1 MLYFGAKASKNM
13 VKKNKNEM
21 DWIDHY
27 GFILV
32 AYAHM
37 TDWYLADSELQVITE
52 KMEFMLS
59 SSNQPYDSDQ
69 VAQKLIKVISRYE
82 SYKEEDDK
90 MEALFKSCTTLNK
103 EPWFDNLASVM
114 LLENLAEIAE
124 ADRKIE
130 ETEIQFL
137 KNIADVFAVGPPRI

>member
-1 MLYFGAKASKNM
+1 M
-13 VKKNKNEM
+13 VKNNQNEI

-32 AYAHM
+32 AFAHM
-37 TDWYLADSELQVITE
+37 TDWYLADSELQVISE

-59 SSNQPYDSDQ
+59 STNQPYESDQ

-82 SYKEEDDK
+82 SYIEDDDK
-90 MEALFKSCTTLNK
+90 MEALIISCTTLNK
-103 EPWFDNLASVM
+103 EPWFDNLASAL

-130 ETEIQFL
+130 ETEIQLL
-137 KNIADVFAVGPPRI
+137 KNIADVFGVIPPRI

>member
-1 MLYFGAKASKNM
+1 M
-13 VKKNKNEM
+13 VKNNQNDI

-37 TDWYLADSELQVITE
+37 TDWYLADSELQVISE

-59 SSNQPYDSDQ
+59 STNQPYESDQ

-82 SYKEEDDK
+82 SYIEDDDK
-90 MEALFKSCTTLNK
+90 MEALIISCTTLNK

-137 KNIADVFAVGPPRI
+137 KNIADAFGVSPPRI

>member
-1 MLYFGAKASKNM
+1 M
-13 VKKNKNEM
+13 VNKNKNEM

-52 KMEFMLS
+52 KMEFLLS
-59 SSNQPYDSDQ
+59 SSNQPYESDQ
-69 VAQKLIKVISRYE
+69 VAQKLIKVISSYE

-90 MEALFKSCTTLNK
+90 MEALFKSCTTLNN
-103 EPWFDNLASVM
+103 EPWFDNLISA
-114 LLENLAEIAE
+114 LLLGNLAEIAE

-130 ETEIQFL
+130 KTEIQFL
-137 KNIADVFAVGPPRI
+137 KNIADVFAVSPPRI

>member
-1 MLYFGAKASKNM
+1 M
-13 VKKNKNEM
+13 VKNNQNDI

-32 AYAHM
+32 AFAHM
-37 TDWYLADSELQVITE
+37 TDWYLADSELQVISE

-59 SSNQPYDSDQ
+59 STNQPYESDQ

-82 SYKEEDDK
+82 SYIEDDDK
-90 MEALFKSCTTLNK
+90 MKALIISCTTLNK
-103 EPWFDNLASVM
+103 EPWFDNLASAL

-130 ETEIQFL
+130 ETEIQIL
-137 KNIADVFAVGPPRI
+137 KNIADIFGVSPPRI

>member
-1 MLYFGAKASKNM
+1 M

-32 AYAHM
+32 AFAHM
-37 TDWYLADSELQVITE
+37 TDWYLADSELQVISE
-52 KMEFMLS
+52 KMKFLLS

-69 VAQKLIKVISRYE
+69 VAQQLIKVISRYE
-82 SYKEEDDK
+82 SYKKDDDK
-90 MEALFKSCTTLNK
+90 MEALFLSCTTLNK
-103 EPWFDNLASVM
+103 EPWFDNLASAL

-137 KNIADVFAVGPPRI
+137 KNIADVFGVSPPRI

>member
-1 MLYFGAKASKNM
+1 M

-37 TDWYLADSELQVITE
+37 TDWYLADSELQVISE

-59 SSNQPYDSDQ
+59 STNQPYESDQ
-69 VAQKLIKVISRYE
+69 VAQKLIKVINRYE
-82 SYKEEDDK
+82 SYIEDDDK
-90 MEALFKSCTTLNK
+90 MEALIISCTTLNK
-103 EPWFDNLASVM
+103 EPWFDNLASGL

-130 ETEIQFL
+130 KTEIQFL
-137 KNIADVFAVGPPRI
+137 KNIADVFGVSPPRI

>member
-1 MLYFGAKASKNM
+1 M

-37 TDWYLADSELQVITE
+37 TDWCLADSELQVITE
-52 KMEFMLS
+52 KMEFLLS
-59 SSNQPYDSDQ
+59 NSNQPYDSDK

-82 SYKEEDDK
+82 SYTEDENK
-90 MEALFKSCTTLNK
+90 MGALFISCTTLNK
-103 EPWFDNLASVM
+103 EPWFDNLASAL

-137 KNIADVFAVGPPRI
+137 KNIADVFGVNPPRI

>member
-1 MLYFGAKASKNM
+1 M

-82 SYKEEDDK
+82 SCTEEDDK
-90 MEALFKSCTTLNK
+90 MEALFISCTTLNK
-103 EPWFDNLASVM
+103 EPWFDNLASA
-114 LLENLAEIAE
+114 LLLGNLAEIAE

-130 ETEIQFL
+130 KTEIQFL
-137 KNIADVFAVGPPRI
+137 KNIADVFGVSPPRI

>member
-1 MLYFGAKASKNM
+1 M
-13 VKKNKNEM
+13 VNKNKNEM

-37 TDWYLADSELQVITE
+37 TDWYLADSELQVISE
-52 KMEFMLS
+52 KMEFLLS

-82 SYKEEDDK
+82 SCTEDENK
-90 MEALFKSCTTLNK
+90 MEALFISCTTLNK
-103 EPWFDNLASVM
+103 EPWFDNLASV
-114 LLENLAEIAE
+114 LLLGNLAEIAE

-137 KNIADVFAVGPPRI
+137 KNIADFFGVNSPRI

>member
-1 MLYFGAKASKNM
+1 M

-37 TDWYLADSELQVITE
+37 TDWYLADSELQVISE

-59 SSNQPYDSDQ
+59 STNQPYESNQ

-82 SYKEEDDK
+82 SYIEDDDK

-103 EPWFDNLASVM
+103 EPWFDNLASA
-114 LLENLAEIAE
+114 LLLGNLAEIAE

-130 ETEIQFL
+130 KTEIQFL
-137 KNIADVFAVGPPRI
+137 KNIADVFRVSPPRI

>member
-1 MLYFGAKASKNM
+1 M
-13 VKKNKNEM
+13 VKNNQNDI

-32 AYAHM
+32 AFAHM
-37 TDWYLADSELQVITE
+37 TDWYLADSELQVISE

-59 SSNQPYDSDQ
+59 STNQPYESDQ
-69 VAQKLIKVISRYE
+69 VAQKLIKVINRYQ
-82 SYKEEDDK
+82 SYIEDDDK
-90 MEALFKSCTTLNK
+90 MEALIISCTTLNK

-137 KNIADVFAVGPPRI
+137 KNIADVFGVSPPRI

>member
-1 MLYFGAKASKNM
+1 M

-82 SYKEEDDK
+82 SSK
-90 MEALFKSCTTLNK
+90 MRMIKWRLCLFHVQ
-103 EPWFDNLASVM
+103 P
-114 LLENLAEIAE
+114 
-124 ADRKIE
+124 
-130 ETEIQFL
+130 
-137 KNIADVFAVGPPRI
+137 

>member
-1 MLYFGAKASKNM
+1 M
-13 VKKNKNEM
+13 VKNNQN
-21 DWIDHY
+21 DIGWIDHY

-37 TDWYLADSELQVITE
+37 TDWYLADSELQVISE
-52 KMEFMLS
+52 KMEFMLAS
-59 SSNQPYDSDQ
+59 TNQPYESDQ

-82 SYKEEDDK
+82 SYTEDDDK
-90 MEALFKSCTTLNK
+90 MEALIISCTTLNK

-137 KNIADVFAVGPPRI
+137 KNIADAFGVSPPRI

>member
-1 MLYFGAKASKNM
+1 M
-13 VKKNKNEM
+13 VKNNQNDI

-37 TDWYLADSELQVITE
+37 TDWYLADSELQVISE
-52 KMEFMLS
+52 KMEFILS
-59 SSNQPYDSDQ
+59 STNQPYESDQ

-82 SYKEEDDK
+82 SYIEDDDK
-90 MEALFKSCTTLNK
+90 MEALIISCTTLNK

-124 ADRKIE
+124 ADGKIE

-137 KNIADVFAVGPPRI
+137 KNIADIFGVSPPRI

>member
-1 MLYFGAKASKNM
+1 M
-13 VKKNKNEM
+13 VMINQN
-21 DWIDHY
+21 DIGWIDHY

-32 AYAHM
+32 AFAHM
-37 TDWYLADSELQVITE
+37 TDWYLADSEIQVISE
-52 KMEFMLS
+52 KMEFLLS
-59 SSNQPYDSDQ
+59 NTSQPYESDQ

-82 SYKEEDDK
+82 SYIEDDDK
-90 MEALFKSCTTLNK
+90 MEALIISCTTLNK
-103 EPWFDNLASVM
+103 EPWFDNLASAL

-137 KNIADVFAVGPPRI
+137 KNIADIFGVSPPRI

>member
-1 MLYFGAKASKNM
+1 M
-13 VKKNKNEM
+13 VKNNQNDI

-32 AYAHM
+32 AYTHM
-37 TDWYLADSELQVITE
+37 TDWYLADSELQVISE

-59 SSNQPYDSDQ
+59 STNQPYESDQ
-69 VAQKLIKVISRYE
+69 VAQKLIKVINRYQSFIKDGE
-82 SYKEEDDK
+82 TMD
-90 MEALFKSCTTLNK
+90 ALINSCTTLNK

-137 KNIADVFAVGPPRI
+137 KNIADAFGVSPPRI

>member
-1 MLYFGAKASKNM
+1 M
-13 VKKNKNEM
+13 VKNNQNEI

-103 EPWFDNLASVM
+103 EPWFDNLASA
-114 LLENLAEIAE
+114 LLLGNLAEIAE

-130 ETEIQFL
+130 KTEIQFL
-137 KNIADVFAVGPPRI
+137 KNIADVFGVSPPRI

>member
-1 MLYFGAKASKNM
+1 M
-13 VKKNKNEM
+13 VKNNQNEI
-21 DWIDHY
+21 DWIGHY

-37 TDWYLADSELQVITE
+37 TDWYLADSELQVISE
-52 KMEFMLS
+52 KMEFLLS
-59 SSNQPYDSDQ
+59 STSQLYESDQ
-69 VAQKLIKVISRYE
+69 VAQKLIKVINRYQ
-82 SYKEEDDK
+82 SFTKDDDT
-90 MEALFKSCTTLNK
+90 MDALLNSCDALKK
-103 EPWFDNLASVM
+103 EPWFDNLASAL

-137 KNIADVFAVGPPRI
+137 KNIADVFGVSPPRI

>member
-1 MLYFGAKASKNM
+1 M
-13 VKKNKNEM
+13 VKNNQNEI

-32 AYAHM
+32 AFAHM
-37 TDWYLADSELQVITE
+37 TDWYLADSELQVISE

-59 SSNQPYDSDQ
+59 STNQPYESDQ

-82 SYKEEDDK
+82 SYTEDDDK
-90 MEALFKSCTTLNK
+90 MEALIISCTTLNK
-103 EPWFDNLASVM
+103 EPWFDNLASAL
-114 LLENLAEIAE
+114 LLENLTEIAE

-137 KNIADVFAVGPPRI
+137 KNIADIFGVIPPRI

>member
-1 MLYFGAKASKNM
+1 M

-37 TDWYLADSELQVITE
+37 TDWYLADSELQVISE

-59 SSNQPYDSDQ
+59 NTSQPYESEQ
-69 VAQKLIKVISRYE
+69 VAQKLIKVINRYQ
-82 SYKEEDDK
+82 SFTKDDDK
-90 MEALFKSCTTLNK
+90 MDALFNSCDALKK
-103 EPWFDNLASVM
+103 ELWFDNLASAL

-124 ADRKIE
+124 ADHKIE
-130 ETEIQFL
+130 ETEIQIL
-137 KNIADVFAVGPPRI
+137 KNIADIFGVSPPRI

>member
-1 MLYFGAKASKNM
+1 M

-37 TDWYLADSELQVITE
+37 TDWYLADSELKVISG
-52 KMEFMLS
+52 KMEFLLS
-59 SSNQPYDSDQ
+59 SSSQPYQSDQ
-69 VAQKLIKVISRYE
+69 VAQQLIKVINRYQSFTKDGE
-82 SYKEEDDK
+82 TMD
-90 MEALFKSCTTLNK
+90 ALINSCDALKK
-103 EPWFDNLASVM
+103 EPWFDNLASAL
-114 LLENLAEIAE
+114 LLENLTEIAE

-137 KNIADVFAVGPPRI
+137 KNIADVFGVSPPRI

>member
-1 MLYFGAKASKNM
+1 M
-13 VKKNKNEM
+13 VKNNQNEI

-37 TDWYLADSELQVITE
+37 TDWYLADSEIQVISE
-52 KMEFMLS
+52 KMEFLLS
-59 SSNQPYDSDQ
+59 STSQPYESDQ
-69 VAQKLIKVISRYE
+69 VAQQLIKVISRYE
-82 SYKEEDDK
+82 SYIEDDDK
-90 MEALFKSCTTLNK
+90 MEALIISCTTLNK

-137 KNIADVFAVGPPRI
+137 KNIADSFGVSPPRI

>member
-1 MLYFGAKASKNM
+1 M
-13 VKKNKNEM
+13 VKNNQKEI

-37 TDWYLADSELQVITE
+37 TDWYLADSELQVISE

-59 SSNQPYDSDQ
+59 STNQPYESDQ
-69 VAQKLIKVISRYE
+69 VAQKLIKVINRYQ
-82 SYKEEDDK
+82 SFTKDDDT
-90 MEALFKSCTTLNK
+90 MEALIISCTTLNK

-130 ETEIQFL
+130 ETEIQLL
-137 KNIADVFAVGPPRI
+137 KNIADVFGVSPPRI

>member
-1 MLYFGAKASKNM
+1 M

-37 TDWYLADSELQVITE
+37 TDWYLADSELQAITE
-52 KMEFMLS
+52 KMELMLS

-90 MEALFKSCTTLNK
+90 MKALFISCTTLNK
-103 EPWFDNLASVM
+103 EPWFDNLASV
-114 LLENLAEIAE
+114 LLLGNLAEIAE

-137 KNIADVFAVGPPRI
+137 KNIADVFGVSPPRI

>member
-1 MLYFGAKASKNM
+1 M
-13 VKKNKNEM
+13 VKNNQNKI

-32 AYAHM
+32 AFAHM
-37 TDWYLADSELQVITE
+37 TDWYLADSELQVISE
-52 KMEFMLS
+52 KMEFLLS
-59 SSNQPYDSDQ
+59 NTSQPYESDQ

-82 SYKEEDDK
+82 SYIEDDDK
-90 MEALFKSCTTLNK
+90 MEALIISCTTLNK

-130 ETEIQFL
+130 KTEIQFL
-137 KNIADVFAVGPPRI
+137 KNIADVFGVSPPRI

>member
-1 MLYFGAKASKNM
+1 M

-103 EPWFDNLASVM
+103 EPWFDNLASA
-114 LLENLAEIAE
+114 LLLGNLAEIAE

-137 KNIADVFAVGPPRI
+137 KNIADVFGVSPPRI

>member
-1 MLYFGAKASKNM
+1 M
-13 VKKNKNEM
+13 VKNNQNDI

-37 TDWYLADSELQVITE
+37 TDWYLADSELEVITE

-82 SYKEEDDK
+82 AYKEEDDK

-103 EPWFDNLASVM
+103 EPWFDNLASA
-114 LLENLAEIAE
+114 LLLGNLAEIAE

-137 KNIADVFAVGPPRI
+137 KNIADIFGVIPPRM

>member
-1 MLYFGAKASKNM
+1 M

-21 DWIDHY
+21 DWINHY

-59 SSNQPYDSDQ
+59 SSNQPYELDQ

-82 SYKEEDDK
+82 SYKKDDDK
-90 MEALFKSCTTLNK
+90 MEALFISCTTLNK
-103 EPWFDNLASVM
+103 EPWFDNLASAL

-130 ETEIQFL
+130 ETEIRFL
-137 KNIADVFAVGPPRI
+137 KNIADVFGVSPPRI

>member
-1 MLYFGAKASKNM
+1 M
-13 VKKNKNEM
+13 VSKNKNEM

-103 EPWFDNLASVM
+103 EPWFDNLASA
-114 LLENLAEIAE
+114 LLLGNLAEIAE

-130 ETEIQFL
+130 KTEIQFL
-137 KNIADVFAVGPPRI
+137 KNIADVFGVSPPRI

>member
-1 MLYFGAKASKNM
+1 M
-13 VKKNKNEM
+13 VNKNEM

-52 KMEFMLS
+52 KMEFLLS
-59 SSNQPYDSDQ
+59 NSNQPYDSDK

-82 SYKEEDDK
+82 SYTEDENK
-90 MEALFKSCTTLNK
+90 MGALFISCTTLNK
-103 EPWFDNLASVM
+103 EPWFDNLASAL

-130 ETEIQFL
+130 KTEIQFI
-137 KNIADVFAVGPPRI
+137 KNIADVFAVSPPRI

>member
-1 MLYFGAKASKNM
+1 M
-13 VKKNKNEM
+13 VKKNKNEL

-37 TDWYLADSELQVITE
+37 TDWYLADSEIQVISE
-52 KMEFMLS
+52 KMDFLLS
-59 SSNQPYDSDQ
+59 STSQPYESDQ
-69 VAQKLIKVISRYE
+69 VAQKLIKIINKYE
-82 SYKEEDDK
+82 SYKEDDDK
-90 MEALFKSCTTLNK
+90 MEALFISCTNLNK
-103 EPWFDNLASVM
+103 EPWFDNLASAL

-124 ADRKIE
+124 ADHKIE

-137 KNIADVFAVGPPRI
+137 KNIADVFGVSPPRI

>member
-1 MLYFGAKASKNM
+1 M
-13 VKKNKNEM
+13 VKNNQKEI

-37 TDWYLADSELQVITE
+37 TDWYLADSELQVISE

-59 SSNQPYDSDQ
+59 STNQPYESDQ

-82 SYKEEDDK
+82 SYIEDDDK
-90 MEALFKSCTTLNK
+90 MEALIISCTTLNK

-124 ADRKIE
+124 SDRKIE

-137 KNIADVFAVGPPRI
+137 KNIADIFGVSPPRI